1 MINIIPT
8 IEDLYIRWYYNVQLH
23 VLNYLC
29 YIIADNQQKRSAP
42 VVLAPPVQEVLAPP
56 GQGVLQAA
64 LEVPRAWGPPTVTR

>member
-64 LEVPRAWGPPTVTR
+64 LEVPRA

>member
-29 YIIADNQQKRSAP
+29 YIIADNRQKRSAP

-64 LEVPRAWGPPTVTR
+64 LEVPRA

>member
-42 VVLAPPVQEVLAPP
+42 VVLPPPVQEVLAPP

-64 LEVPRAWGPPTVTR
+64 LEVPRA

>member
-8 IEDLYIRWYYNVQLH
+8 IEDLYIRQYYDVQL
-23 VLNYLC
+23 LNYLC
-29 YIIADNQQKRSAP
+29 YILADNQQKRSAP

-64 LEVPRAWGPPTVTR
+64 LEVPRA

>member
-8 IEDLYIRWYYNVQLH
+8 IEDLYIRW
-23 VLNYLC
+23 LC

-56 GQGVLQAA
+56 DQGVLQAA
-64 LEVPRAWGPPTVTR
+64 LGVPRA

>member
-42 VVLAPPVQEVLAPP
+42 VVLAPPAQEVQAPP
-56 GQGVLQAA
+56 DQPQAA
-64 LEVPRAWGPPTVTR
+64 LGVPRA